1 MSAGACEVHPGL
13 VNLHDWIDELCDLL
27 DVETE
32 ADESL
37 LGDLAVVAHDN
48 VHPTAGPVT
57 AYLLGV
63 AAGARDAGPDVV
75 ERMAARVQA
84 FAEAWDRPAGA
95 TSAEDSDD
103 EADSEVAEELTHLD
117 EIDEVEEVD
126 EDVDAE
132 EEEDLL
138 V

>member
-1 MSAGACEVHPGL
+1 M

-27 DVETE
+27 DIDSE

-37 LGDLAVVAHDN
+37 LGDLAEIAHDN

-57 AYLLGV
+57 AFLLGV
-63 AAGARDAGPDVV
+63 ATGTQDARPDAV
-75 ERMAARVQA
+75 ERMAAKVQA

-95 TSAEDSDD
+95 AASEDRDAEADD
-103 EADSEVAEELTHLD
+103 EIDEELTHLD
-117 EIDEVEEVD
+117 EIDEEV
-126 EDVDAE
+126 E
-132 EEEDLL
+132 EEEEEEQDLL

>member
-1 MSAGACEVHPGL
+1 M

-37 LGDLAVVAHDN
+37 LGDLAEVAHDN

-57 AYLLGV
+57 AFLLGV
-63 AAGARDAGPDVV
+63 AAGAQDARPDAV
-75 ERMAARVQA
+75 ERMAAKVQA

-95 TSAEDSDD
+95 AAAVDLDT
-103 EADSEVAEELTHLD
+103 EADEEIEEELTHLD
-117 EIDEVEEVD
+117 EIDEVDEEVD
-126 EDVDAE
+126 E
-132 EEEDLL
+132 EEDQNLL

>member
-1 MSAGACEVHPGL
+1 M

-27 DVETE
+27 DVESE

-37 LGDLAVVAHDN
+37 LGDLAEIAHDN

-57 AYLLGV
+57 AFLLGV
-63 AAGARDAGPDVV
+63 AAGSRDAGPEAV

-84 FAEAWDRPAGA
+84 LAEAWDRPAGLA
-95 TSAEDSDD
+95 SDEDSDA
-103 EADSEVAEELTHLD
+103 EADDEVAEELTHLD
-117 EIDEVEEVD
+117 EIDEVD
-126 EDVDAE
+126 EDVDEE

>member
-1 MSAGACEVHPGL
+1 M
-13 VNLHDWIDELCDLL
+13 NLHDWIDELCDLL
-27 DVETE
+27 DVDTE

-37 LGDLAVVAHDN
+37 LTDLAEVAHDN

-57 AYLLGV
+57 AFLLGV
-63 AAGARDAGPDVV
+63 AAGAKDARPDAV

-84 FAEAWDRPAGA
+84 FAEAWDRPAG
-95 TSAEDSDD
+95 TISEVDSDI
-103 EADSEVAEELTHLD
+103 EADDEIAEELTHLD
-117 EIDEVEEVD
+117 EIDEEV
-126 EDVDAE
+126 E

>member
-1 MSAGACEVHPGL
+1 M
-13 VNLHDWIDELCDLL
+13 NLHDWIDELCDLL

-37 LGDLAVVAHDN
+37 LEDLAEVAQEN

-57 AYLLGV
+57 AFLLGV
-63 AAGARDAGPDVV
+63 AAGGRGAGPEAV

-84 FAEAWDRPAGA
+84 LAEAWDRPAGL
-95 TSAEDSDD
+95 SDD
-103 EADSEVAEELTHLD
+103 DAEADDEIEEELSHLD
-117 EIDEVEEVD
+117 EIDEDIDSD
-126 EDVDAE
+126 EE

>member
-1 MSAGACEVHPGL
+1 M

-27 DVETE
+27 DIDSE

-37 LGDLAVVAHDN
+37 LGDLAEVAHDN
-48 VHPTAGPVT
+48 VHPAAGPVT

-63 AAGARDAGPDVV
+63 ATGANESNPEAV
-75 ERMAARVQA
+75 ERMAAKVQA
-84 FAEAWDRPAGA
+84 LAEAWDRPAGA
-95 TSAEDSDD
+95 AAAEDRDAEADD
-103 EADSEVAEELTHLD
+103 EIAEELTHLD
-117 EIDEVEEVD
+117 EIDEEVD
-126 EDVDAE
+126 AEEEAE

>member
-1 MSAGACEVHPGL
+1 

-27 DVETE
+27 DVDTE

-37 LGDLAVVAHDN
+37 LGDLAEVAHDN

-57 AYLLGV
+57 AFLLGV
-63 AAGARDAGPDVV
+63 AAGSKDAGPDTV

-84 FAEAWDRPAGA
+84 LAEAWDRPAGA
-95 TSAEDSDD
+95 TSVEDSDT
-103 EADSEVAEELTHLD
+103 EADDEIAEELTHLD
-117 EIDEVEEVD
+117 EIDEEV
-126 EDVDAE
+126 E

>member
-1 MSAGACEVHPGL
+1 M
-13 VNLHDWIDELCDLL
+13 NLHDWIDELCDLL

-37 LGDLAVVAHDN
+37 LGDLAEVAHDN

-57 AYLLGV
+57 AFLLGV
-63 AAGARDAGPDVV
+63 AAGSRDAGPDAI

-84 FAEAWDRPAGA
+84 FAEAWDRPSG
-95 TSAEDSDD
+95 TISAEDNDD
-103 EADSEVAEELTHLD
+103 EADNEVAEELTHLD
-117 EIDEVEEVD
+117 EIDEVDDDV
-126 EDVDAE
+126 EDVDEEAE
-132 EEEDLL
+132 QDLL

>member
-1 MSAGACEVHPGL
+1 M

-27 DVETE
+27 DIDSE

-37 LGDLAVVAHDN
+37 LGDLAEVARDN
-48 VHPTAGPVT
+48 VHPAAGPVT
-57 AYLLGV
+57 AFLLGV
-63 AAGARDAGPDVV
+63 AAGAQEAGPEAV

-84 FAEAWDRPAGA
+84 LAEAWDRPAGA
-95 TSAEDSDD
+95 AAVEETDAEADD
-103 EADSEVAEELTHLD
+103 EIAEELTHLD
-117 EIDEVEEVD
+117 EIDEEVDDD
-126 EDVDAE
+126 EDVEAE

>member
-1 MSAGACEVHPGL
+1 

-27 DVETE
+27 DVDSE

-37 LGDLAVVAHDN
+37 LGDLAEVAHKN

-57 AYLLGV
+57 AFLLGV
-63 AAGARDAGPDVV
+63 AAGSKDAGPEAV

-84 FAEAWDRPAGA
+84 FAEAWDRPAGI
-95 TSAEDSDD
+95 TSEEDSDV
-103 EADSEVAEELTHLD
+103 EADDEVAEELSHLD
-117 EIDEVEEVD
+117 EIDEEVD
-126 EDVDAE
+126 